1 MAKVS
6 APACLVMLLSSHGF
20 DTLLCAGT
28 SSCLCALSLPA
39 SQWMQMGSDAV
50 CSYQAVWLQAETC
63 RFAVSAMFSAVAEII
78 CPTHPPLLLGYLTV
92 SPTGT
97 GGIGCMTFWSC
108 WISRVAVVQHC
119 AASIQQGVVCSVLPM
134 VWALVGGAFKES
146 LLGLVLPHPPTPLL
160 VLWGRTGTNCWVFL
174 HQCSVCFGCWEQPV
188 GAFRQLVLPSTV
200 QAVLHYTHC

>member
-6 APACLVMLLSSHGF
+6 APTCLVMLLSFHGF

-39 SQWMQMGSDAV
+39 SQWMQMGSDAF

-92 SPTGT
+92 SPTGI
-97 GGIGCMTFWSC
+97 GGIVCVTFWSC
-108 WISRVAVVQHC
+108 WILWVAVVQHC
-119 AASIQQGVVCSVLPM
+119 AASIQQGAVCSVLPM
-134 VWALVGGAFKES
+134 VWAGFT
-146 LLGLVLPHPPTPLL
+146 PPTHPLL

-174 HQCSVCFGCWEQPV
+174 HQCSVCFGCWEQPL
-188 GAFRQLVLPSTV
+188 GAFRQLVLPGTV
-200 QAVLHYTHC
+200 QAELHYTHC